1 MDDTTNAGPVSD
13 GEGGS
18 EDLAEPEG
26 VNAASREVADE
37 HGARGGD
44 VTSGGSPAR
53 AEQAEQQV
61 ADEHRPEEL
70 AGTVGAQDESP
81 GQALSVG
88 EG

>member
-13 GEGGS
+13 GPGGS
-18 EDLAEPEG
+18 EDLVESEG

-53 AEQAEQQV
+53 AEQQV